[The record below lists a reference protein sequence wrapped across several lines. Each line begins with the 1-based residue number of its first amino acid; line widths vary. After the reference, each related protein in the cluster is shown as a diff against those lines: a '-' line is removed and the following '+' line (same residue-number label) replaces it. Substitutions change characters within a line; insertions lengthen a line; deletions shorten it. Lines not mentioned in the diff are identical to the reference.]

1 MVSLVAECEA
11 GTFFNETSAACEL
24 CPRHRYQDKTGQL
37 YCEFCKVNFK
47 TKEKGA
53 KQESDCKGKIEETGY
68 KTIICIQ
75 VLVRV
80 DNLFLNCDQG

>member
-11 GTFFNETSAACEL
+11 GTYFNETSAACEE
-24 CPRHRYQDKTGQL
+24 CPRHRYQDETGQL

-53 KQESDCKGKIEETGY
+53 KQESDCKGRIEET
-68 KTIICIQ
+68 Q
-75 VLVRV
+75 L
-80 DNLFLNCDQG
+80 